1 VCEMFIFRL
10 KAIHMEG
17 QDVESMPSRPP
28 LLLILAVMTVLMSL
42 FTIGG
47 GLFFSEDFSGW
58 GEGMPQSPAW
68 VTTLTIVS
76 ALVKLGGA
84 AGLLLMRRGGFYA
97 YLTGELMALS
107 LNLKTGFD
115 LMRWSAE
122 ARGSG
127 MTVNP
132 ELFAVILVG
141 LMIVFSVIWVGGFAT
156 YLERLR

>member
-1 VCEMFIFRL
+1 
-10 KAIHMEG
+10 MEG
-17 QDVESMPSRPP
+17 QDVESTPSRPP

-58 GEGMPQSPAW
+58 GEGMPKSPAW

-84 AGLLLMRRGGFYA
+84 AGLLLMRRWGFYA
-97 YLTGELMALS
+97 YLAGELMALS

-127 MTVNP
+127 MAINP